1 MAARLFQGASPCAD
15 TISCFAPGWPL
26 AYRALPAHLRRAYG
40 HSKYYTLAVMA
51 SGALGSFLGAVT
63 AGKNS
68 VQLIGDVFEVGTTR
82 RRPRDSPG
90 AASINT
96 RCGLETA
103 CDKLALRVCMQR
115 GAKLSPYR
123 QQLSDNRVDM
133 DESFER
139 RRAMLM
145 ERKAAKHL
153 AGDGGRVE
161 RQQEGGD
168 WPPRSF

>member
-1 MAARLFQGASPCAD
+1 
-15 TISCFAPGWPL
+15 
-26 AYRALPAHLRRAYG
+26 
-40 HSKYYTLAVMA
+40 
-51 SGALGSFLGAVT
+51 
-63 AGKNS
+63 
-68 VQLIGDVFEVGTTR
+68 
-82 RRPRDSPG
+82 
-90 AASINT
+90 
-96 RCGLETA
+96 
-103 CDKLALRVCMQR
+103 MQR

-153 AGDGGRVE
+153 TGDGGRVE